1 MFLNLSL
8 VQCFSK
14 EGIENQ
20 VFPDLHETTQSS
32 STTWLVQSLTRA
44 VGKSVTCSKY
54 GGEKSAG

>member
-20 VFPDLHETTQSS
+20 VFPDLHDTTQF
-32 STTWLVQSLTRA
+32 STTWLVQCLTRA
-44 VGKSVTCSKY
+44 VEKSVMCSKY
-54 GGEKSAG
+54 EGGKKVG